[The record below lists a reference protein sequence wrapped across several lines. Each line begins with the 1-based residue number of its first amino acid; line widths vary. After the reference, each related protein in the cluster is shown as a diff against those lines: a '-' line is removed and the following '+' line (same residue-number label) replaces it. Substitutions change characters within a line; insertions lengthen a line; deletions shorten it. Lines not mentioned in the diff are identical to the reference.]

1 MKVKIRKLM
10 DKFGL
15 DKRFFCALAVWY
27 VICLTSA
34 YTKFGHAIP
43 TGPTKIIYFICQPAC
58 YALLLTSFTFLLGKW
73 RILLLPFFAY
83 VYLVELAEHWF
94 FVKFHAHFMGDLA
107 LIAMNSSWEEAGAF
121 FADSFSWPMLLGLL
135 AVFIAGYFIARILFA
150 GKIEAGMRARLI
162 LFGVCSLPFVVL
174 NCVLI
179 KPRFIPYQMMFVY
192 VAADTVKS
200 LQINREIYAAC
211 KSPAPVGEVRLSSVA
226 SGNPLGVIL
235 VGESM
240 TRNNLGLYGYARDTT
255 PEMQGIKDGELF
267 VFSDLLG
274 VSGNT
279 QGALRYLLTEFEL
292 EGRSAEC
299 AFPEACRRAGYEC
312 ALLSNQGHW
321 GVVDTISTF
330 LFSACK
336 DATWITE
343 LESGRELYDRDM
355 VPMLRDKA
363 MAHSDR
369 PFLCFM
375 HLAGSHNPFKSYP
388 KEFGIFNPDFVDGC
402 NAHLT
407 GSGRALYND
416 YDNTIRHTDAVF
428 GGVVR
433 VLKEAHRPAFALLVS
448 DHGESPRLGKWRVVT
463 DKDIWEIP
471 MVVWVSEE
479 YKKAYP
485 ETVRRLREAVGRK
498 LQQDQLFIGMLSLA
512 QIVGYS
518 RYSEER
524 DFLSPKFKARKVRRI
539 QNGKVPYEG
548 DK

>member
-1 MKVKIRKLM
+1 MKVKM
-10 DKFGL
+10 
-15 DKRFFCALAVWY
+15 RFFCTLVVWY
-27 VICLTSA
+27 VICIASLYS
-34 YTKFGHAIP
+34 KSGHVIP
-43 TGPTKIIYFICQPAC
+43 MAPTKIIYLICQPAC

-73 RILLLPFFAY
+73 RMLLLPFFVY
-83 VYLVELAEHWF
+83 VYLIELAEHWL
-94 FVKFHAHFMGDLA
+94 FVKFKAHFMGDLV
-107 LIAMNSSWEEAGAF
+107 LIALGSSWDEARVF
-121 FADSFSWPMLLGLL
+121 FANSFTWPMVLGLL
-135 AVFIAGYFIARILFA
+135 AALMVGCFVVWILFV
-150 GKIEAGMRARLI
+150 GKIEVAARTRLL
-162 LFGVCSLPFVVL
+162 LFVGCSVPFVVF

-179 KPRFIPYQMMFVY
+179 KPRFIPYQMMFACV
-192 VAADTVKS
+192 VTDTVKS

-211 KSPAPVGEVRLSSVA
+211 KRPAPVGEVRLSSVA

-240 TRNNLGLYGYARDTT
+240 ARNNLGLYGYLRDTT
-255 PEMQGIKDGELF
+255 PDMQGIKDGELF

-279 QGALRYLLTEFEL
+279 QCALRYLLTEFEL

-321 GVVDTISTF
+321 GVVDTISTL

-336 DATWITE
+336 DATWVTE
-343 LESGRELYDRDM
+343 LESGHKLYDRDM
-355 VPMLRDKA
+355 VPMLGDKVKA
-363 MAHSDR
+363 YSDR

-375 HLAGSHNPFKSYP
+375 HLQGSHFPFDAYP
-388 KEFGIFNPDFVDGC
+388 REFGIFKPDLVDGC
-402 NAHLT
+402 NEHLT
-407 GSGRALYND
+407 GRERISYND

-428 GGVVR
+428 GGVVW
-433 VLKEAHRPAFALLVS
+433 VLKETHRPAFALLVS
-448 DHGESPRLGKWRVVT
+448 DHGESPRAGSCRVGT
-463 DKDIWEIP
+463 HRDLWEIP

-485 ETVRRLREAVGRK
+485 ETVRGLREAVGRK

-524 DFLSPKFKARKVRRI
+524 DFLSPKFKVRKVRRI